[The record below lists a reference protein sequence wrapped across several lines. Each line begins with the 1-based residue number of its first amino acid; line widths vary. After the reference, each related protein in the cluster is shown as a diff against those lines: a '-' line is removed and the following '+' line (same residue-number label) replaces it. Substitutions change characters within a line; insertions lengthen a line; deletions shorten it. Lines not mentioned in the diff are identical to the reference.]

1 MRETERV
8 EILRNVIAA
17 QGLLSIADLMGAT
30 GVSCVTEAA

>member
-1 MRETERV
+1 MRESERV

-17 QGLLSIADLMGAT
+17 QGLISIADLM